1 MNPIPLPHGLQQ
13 IADAAGIEAAL
24 TIALARAGSR
34 LVVPQRA
41 EGSILE
47 ELVGIDAARQIA
59 QALANE
65 RIEIPQARK
74 VLNRWLR
81 EKGWS
86 QEKRAMKLRL
96 ARRTVQYWDNDN
108 TPSRQADLF
117 GT

>member
-1 MNPIPLPHGLQQ
+1 MTTPLPHGLQQ

-24 TIALARAGSR
+24 TIALARGGSR
-34 LVVPQRA
+34 LLIPQKA
-41 EGSILE
+41 EGSLLE

-74 VLNRWLR
+74 VLNAWLR
-81 EKGWS
+81 QQGWS

-96 ARRTVQYWDNDN
+96 ARRTVQYWDGDN
-108 TPSRQADLF
+108 MPDRQGDLF
-117 GT
+117 AS